1 MATAAFDPDAYLAAP
16 TTAPAAGGFDPD
28 AYLAAPAA
36 KEKPGI
42 MARIGAGAAGLV
54 TGAAEMAGLTA
65 PVEIAEMAAG
75 RQPAPHF
82 GAPGP
87 FGATAEQVRGVEQQT
102 RGVTPGGLVKGAVQ
116 GIVQPFQTIGRAFT
130 EPPQTLGRAYDVGKA
145 VPQAVAT
152 VEAGSG
158 ALKGIGRAAARIPVV
173 ARTAE
178 RMAAAGEAKV
188 AGLNEAAAA
197 KNELISEA
205 KRLKF
210 KLTPQQ
216 ADSGVVGKVA
226 ASVAGR
232 AQLERE
238 FSIHNAE
245 NARVAAAAD
254 VGITGQLTATSVAQ
268 KIQETLP
275 AYLTPRTFGKMNLA
289 EDSVWQSKLE
299 EIRGI
304 SKQAEIDFPDDV
316 APAIQEEIK
325 KFDRR
330 IVDANSV
337 IEKIA
342 SLRGRAA
349 DNFATNTSGAKE
361 LARTQ
366 RKLADELENALERH
380 GEKIGQKG
388 AVQTFRNARRQLAKL
403 YTIRDSMT
411 PAGDI
416 DLGELAKRYHA
427 DEKLDGNLATMAKL
441 KIEFDRS
448 FQPPKSVRSHVV
460 GAGDVALGAGALAA
474 TGQIG
479 PAAIVAARPATRMV
493 LGSPLYQKY
502 AIGPKIAKPSLAA
515 RAARGITN
523 LSEGVQSHTLGGIYE
538 QKGIG
543 RKQAQTESIPVGGG
557 VRGVAGVLDGPG
569 RTNLGYDKPLAG
581 LPAVHKVDGKEIT
594 FGPLPAAREAAERHA
609 KASGIPY
616 NPPTQYAKVD
626 PKRATRIADAY
637 AEMRHDPT
645 NPKVQASYQAMVK
658 ETIAQWQEIK
668 KTGLKVEFIDGPDPY
683 GSNPRKAILDV
694 QNNNH
699 LWVYPT
705 DSGYGE
711 GTTAKDFNIKEQP
724 LLQIVDGETISGRPV
739 RANDIFRIV
748 HDYFGH
754 IKEGVGFRAE
764 GEENAWRSHAGMYS
778 DAARPAMTSE
788 TRGQNSW
795 VNYGPHAEFNK
806 TASGADT
813 KYAPQK
819 IGLMPD
825 WSWTEGIGD
834 SLVKPKKTGRPHTF
848 ASTISKSGPLTVTI
862 TKGSKEN
869 KDQQQ

>member
-1 MATAAFDPDAYLAAP
+1 MVQQVKAEDGTLHEFPDEATPDQMMAAISSSKP
-16 TTAPAAGGFDPD
+16 
-28 AYLAAPAA
+28 AAPA
-36 KEKPGI
+36 EKPGI

-54 TGAAEMAGLTA
+54 SGAAELVGLGA
-65 PVEIAEMAAG
+65 PVEVAEMAAG

-116 GIVQPFQTIGRAFT
+116 GIVQPFKTIGSAIVN
-130 EPPQTLGRAYDVGKA
+130 PPQTLGQAYDVGKA
-145 VPQAVAT
+145 VPQAAAT
-152 VEAGSG
+152 LEGGRG
-158 ALKGIGRAAARIPVV
+158 ALKGIGGAVARVPAV

-178 RMAAAGEAKV
+178 RIASAGEAKA

-216 ADSGVVGKVA
+216 ADSGIVGKVA
-226 ASVAGR
+226 ASVASR
-232 AQLERE
+232 PQLERE
-238 FSIHNAE
+238 FSLHNAE
-245 NARVAAAAD
+245 SARAAAAAD

-337 IEKIA
+337 VEKVA
-342 SLRGRAA
+342 SLRERSA
-349 DNFATNTSGAKE
+349 DNFAANNSGARA
-361 LARTQ
+361 LARVQ
-366 RKLADELENALERH
+366 RKLADEMENALERH

-427 DEKLDGNLATMAKL
+427 DEKLDGNLLTMAKL
-441 KIEFDRS
+441 KVEFDRS
-448 FQPPKSVRSHVV
+448 FQPPLSVRSHVV
-460 GAGDVALGAGALAA
+460 GGGDVVLGAGAFAA

-515 RAARGITN
+515 RAARGISN
-523 LSEGVQSHTLGGIYE
+523 LSEGVQSPTLGGIYE
-538 QKGIG
+538 QKRIG
-543 RKQAQTESIPVGGG
+543 SNQAQTGRIPVGGG
-557 VRGVAGVLDGPG
+557 VRGVPGVLDGPG

-637 AEMRHDPT
+637 
-645 NPKVQASYQAMVK
+645 
-658 ETIAQWQEIK
+658 
-668 KTGLKVEFIDGPDPY
+668 
-683 GSNPRKAILDV
+683 
-694 QNNNH
+694 
-699 LWVYPT
+699 
-705 DSGYGE
+705 
-711 GTTAKDFNIKEQP
+711 
-724 LLQIVDGETISGRPV
+724 
-739 RANDIFRIV
+739 
-748 HDYFGH
+748 
-754 IKEGVGFRAE
+754 
-764 GEENAWRSHAGMYS
+764 
-778 DAARPAMTSE
+778 
-788 TRGQNSW
+788 
-795 VNYGPHAEFNK
+795 
-806 TASGADT
+806 
-813 KYAPQK
+813 
-819 IGLMPD
+819 
-825 WSWTEGIGD
+825 
-834 SLVKPKKTGRPHTF
+834 
-848 ASTISKSGPLTVTI
+848 
-862 TKGSKEN
+862 
-869 KDQQQ
+869 